1 MIEILLNKNF
11 GSKLEFSEAKESRFK
26 KEEEVFIQIIT
37 SLNDNINKSVD
48 LYTHYHI
55 DIFDY
60 NANFMIVIEDLFLL
74 KYGPVVSEII
84 MWYLFD
90 REILDEKGEISVL
103 PLTLE
108 NHETGE
114 VEDLY
119 LTTPKELWDFIVKI
133 DKPI

>member
-26 KEEEVFIQIIT
+26 KEEEVFIQILT
-37 SLNDNINKSVD
+37 SLNDNVNKSVD
-48 LYTHYHI
+48 LYTYYHI

-60 NANFMIVIEDLFLL
+60 NANFMEVIEDLFLL

-108 NHETGE
+108 NHETGTI
-114 VEDLY
+114 EDLY

>member
-1 MIEILLNKNF
+1 MIEVLLNKNF

-26 KEEEVFIQIIT
+26 KEEEVFIQILT
-37 SLNDNINKSVD
+37 SLNDNVNKSID

-84 MWYLFD
+84 MWYIFD